1 MNRKKFEYFLN
12 AVHYCMWLREKK
24 VFKFTRRCS
33 DKLFSPLKY
42 LFTKK
47 FRKRYHEN
55 RLKFEPQF
63 NDLYDNDTDGFC
75 VGWAHHWIGYF
86 YSCYPMFISFALFGL
101 GERLY
106 GNVSSLVMLILI
118 FCPAGACYIP
128 LYKALYANDR
138 YLKYFRKFE
147 KEDERW
153 HKKWSR
159 ITTLFCVGAA
169 LMFVGGIVAM
179 IVIDQYKP

>member
-1 MNRKKFEYFLN
+1 MTWKKFEYFCN
-12 AVHYCMWLREKK
+12 AVHYCIWIGFKK
-24 VFKFTRRCS
+24 NYKYTRRCG

-42 LFTKK
+42 LFTKN
-47 FRKRYHEN
+47 FREKYYENKRKY
-55 RLKFEPQF
+55 LPQWD
-63 NDLYDNDTDGFC
+63 NLYLNGKDGYLIAL
-75 VGWAHHWIGYF
+75 AHRWMGNF

-118 FCPAGACYIP
+118 FCPAGVCYIP

-169 LMFVGGIVAM
+169 LFFIGGIFAM
-179 IVIDQYKP
+179 ILLGPH